1 MAAGDEYMLD
11 AHEVVP
17 NYLETHLHA
26 TLTKKV

>member
-11 AHEVVP
+11 AQEVVP

-26 TLTKKV
+26 TLNKEA